1 MCRYNWVFHFPH
13 PAPGSFTA
21 LNVVTPSIATSLG
34 EDIVLEC
41 NISYPTAQDL
51 MDANATL
58 IWSTELSNVASSQ
71 SVTVMDR
78 YLVSELSLPSVNS
91 SYCGMYTCT
100 ASDDL
105 VALSTSDTAMVQV
118 GKYSLKFMIIVI
130 HSYPHCFLSSYY
142 LC

>member
-1 MCRYNWVFHFPH
+1 MFYFPH

-21 LNVVTPSIATSLG
+21 LSVITPSIATSLG
-34 EDIVLEC
+34 ENIVLEC

-58 IWSTELSNVASSQ
+58 DWSTELSNVASSQ
-71 SVTVMDR
+71 TVTEMDR
-78 YLVSELSLPSVNS
+78 YLVSELSLLSVNS

-100 ASDDL
+100 ANDDL

-118 GKYSLKFMIIVI
+118 GK
-130 HSYPHCFLSSYY
+130 
-142 LC
+142 